1 MQPSTHPLIT
11 GLDCPWLPPIS
22 FGIEPYLK
30 LCRTIHVSLKEL
42 EARYPSQLPSLS
54 LEGRTKRL
62 KRPQK

>member
-42 EARYPSQLPSLS
+42 EARYPSQRPSLT

-62 KRPQK
+62 KHRPK